1 MFNST
6 NVGSEIQPNEVILE
20 ELKKERKRTKDLEQ
34 QIKELKD
41 KQNNDLTALPT
52 ISRKDDE
59 ADRYWFAY
67 EAFITY
73 NVHCIAYKN
82 ILGCKMKSNN

>member
-41 KQNNDLTALPT
+41 KQNNDLAALPT

-59 ADRYWFAY
+59 ADRYWFVY

-73 NVHCIAYKN
+73 NVHCIT
-82 ILGCKMKSNN
+82 